1 MNIEKRNIKDLS
13 FYPGNPRKISDDML
27 LRLRNSIK
35 EFGMVDPLIINKGNE
50 VIGGNQRLKA
60 AMEEGI
66 EEVPVVIVE
75 LSKDKEKVLN
85 LALNKI
91 QGEWDEELLKEFIV
105 DLSVEEIELTGFENS
120 ELRLMGDEPE
130 DRFESRTPEEVPSRV
145 QYGEICQLGR
155 HKLMCG
161 DASKKEDL
169 EKLLDGHKVDI
180 CIADPPYGVN
190 IVRPRSGD
198 EEYGEE
204 FGRIGKGNLY
214 HKIIGDESTD
224 TAKTSYLLVAS
235 MGIKKIAYWGG
246 NYFTEFLPPTSCWI
260 VWDKREELIPS
271 NNFADCEIVWLN
283 VDKPAR
289 IFRQLW
295 SGWSRSGERKEELL
309 RRIHPT
315 QKPVGIHIKILEYIS
330 DDEESVLDLFSGS
343 GPTLI
348 ACEWLNRTCY
358 TMEIDPHYCDVIIDR
373 WETYAGQKAIKL

>member
-1 MNIEKRNIKDLS
+1 MQIEKRNIRDLK

-66 EEVPVVIVE
+66 EEVPVVVVK

-105 DLSVEEIELTGFENS
+105 DLSVEDIELTGFENS

-145 QYGEICQLGR
+145 QYGDICQLGR

-169 EKLLDGHKVDI
+169 EKLLDGHQVDV

-260 VWDKREELIPS
+260 VWDKREELISS

-309 RRIHPT
+309 RRVHPT

-343 GPTLI
+343 GSALI